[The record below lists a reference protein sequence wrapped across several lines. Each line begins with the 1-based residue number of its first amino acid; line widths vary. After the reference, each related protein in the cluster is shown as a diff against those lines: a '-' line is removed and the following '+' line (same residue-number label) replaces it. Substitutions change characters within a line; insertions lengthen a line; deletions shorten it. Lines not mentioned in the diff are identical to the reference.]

1 MLKQAA
7 ATKSLGSFSKSKY
20 GGGVFTFDTQV
31 YPWHCPIPVV
41 YVEGSSAEMGRQFG
55 RATREIIQKIVSFN
69 VLTLEKLLKQCKIS
83 KRDHLST
90 TESVVSKFTESEYLD
105 ELNSMAEAAGVSYE
119 DLLLTNTNIDLI
131 YELPHPE
138 SHGPLFC
145 SFFSAWG
152 KAVSDGISLVAGHND
167 DGGRHMDQF
176 LVLKIANPEH
186 GFPFVNPV
194 VPGYLGYHSMINSS
208 QTYACAT
215 GLDDVMRNSQVQM
228 DGVPGWILFRW
239 LGQYSESTDDAVRRF
254 LSVPNTTCIN
264 WCFSSSREG
273 TKIVEAT
280 PKHHAFARFPN
291 KTRDWM
297 ISAGKTLCPS
307 LYPYLKKVAHPST
320 GDYRY
325 QSVKRAVEQ
334 RYGMINAEA
343 GVEIM
348 SDHYDSSRD
357 EIGASEHTICR
368 HMEYAGR
375 FAGTCRSLVVQ
386 FNNSKNSDE
395 EENECATEI
404 SVSLGN
410 GCYGFWRNIK
420 FDKKL
425 HPISEYKDEV
435 EPTPLYLTK
444 TLAA

>member
-1 MLKQAA
+1 MLKQSVPF
-7 ATKSLGSFSKSKY
+7 TPQVSKY
-20 GGGVFTFDTQV
+20 REGVFTLDARV
-31 YPWHCPIPVV
+31 YPWRCPIPVV
-41 YVEGSSAEMGRQFG
+41 YVEGSSSEMGRQFG
-55 RATREIIQKIVSFN
+55 KATKEIIRKIVSFN
-69 VLTLEKLLKQCKIS
+69 VPILEKLLKQCKIS

-90 TESVVSKFTESEYLD
+90 TEYSVSKYTESEYLD
-105 ELNSMAEAAGVSYE
+105 EMSSMAEAARVSYE

-152 KAVSDGISLVAGHND
+152 KAVSPGATLVAGHND
-167 DGGRHMDQF
+167 DGGRYMDQF

-194 VPGYLGYHSMINSS
+194 VPGYLGYHSMINAS

-228 DGVPGWILFRW
+228 DGVPGWVLFRW
-239 LGQYSESTDDAVRRF
+239 LGQYSENSSDAVRRL

-264 WCFSSSREG
+264 WCFSSSAEG

-280 PKHHAFARFPN
+280 PKHHAFAKFPN
-291 KTRDWM
+291 KTHDWI

-325 QSVKRAVEQ
+325 RSVKRAVEQ
-334 RYGMINAEA
+334 RYGMIDSNA

-348 SDHYDSSRD
+348 SDHYDSSRN

-375 FAGTCRSLVVQ
+375 FAGTCRSLVLQ
-386 FNNSKNSDE
+386 FNSSKDIGE
-395 EENECATEI
+395 DGCATEVN
-404 SVSLGN
+404 VSLGN
-410 GCYGFWRNIK
+410 GCYGFWRKIR

-425 HPISEYKDEV
+425 HPISEYGDNF
-435 EPTPLYLTK
+435 EPTPQYLTR
-444 TLAA
+444 TLAS